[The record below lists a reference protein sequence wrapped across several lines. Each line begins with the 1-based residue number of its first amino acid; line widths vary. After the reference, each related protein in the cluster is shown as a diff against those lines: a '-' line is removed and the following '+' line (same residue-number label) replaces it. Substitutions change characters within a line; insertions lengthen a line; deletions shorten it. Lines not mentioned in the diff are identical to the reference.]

1 MKTLTVR
8 NLEDEVAARFAEVAA
23 ANHRN
28 AEAHARFLIERE
40 VSAQPADTGGE
51 LSERVWSDPA
61 PAVDLKAVDSYLA
74 HRGRRSPRPA

>member
-8 NLEDEVAARFAEVAA
+8 NLKDDVIQRFAELAA

-40 VSAQPADTGGE
+40 VSAQPADTCGE
-51 LSERVWSDPA
+51 ILDWLWSTPA
-61 PAVDLKAVDSYLA
+61 PDVDIKVIDRILA
-74 HRGRRSPRPA
+74 TRGRRSNRP

>member
-8 NLEDEVAARFAEVAA
+8 NLEDEVAARFAELAA

-51 LSERVWSDPA
+51 LADRVWGDPA
-61 PAVDLKAVDSYLA
+61 PEVDLKAVDAYLTT
-74 HRGRRSPRPA
+74 RGRRSARPV